1 MWRFFEYL
9 LAMDILSTPFTIY
22 TSPSLSLLFLLS
34 FLAATVLPIG
44 SEWLLVVMIAQG
56 FPPLPVVSTATIGNY
71 LGGCTTYLIGIW
83 GSEYCIQKILRISES
98 NLNRAANFY
107 GKYGVW
113 SLLLS
118 WLPVIGDPLCLLA
131 GIFGIGFLRFS
142 IFVFLG
148 KLSRYAIL
156 AFLTQQGAG
165 G

>member
-1 MWRFFEYL
+1 
-9 LAMDILSTPFTIY
+9 MDILSTPFTTC

-44 SEWLLVVMIAQG
+44 SEWLLIVMIAQG
-56 FPPLPVVSTATIGNY
+56 FPVSQVVATATTGNY
-71 LGGCTTYLIGIW
+71 LGGCTTYIIGIQ
-83 GSEYCIQKILRISES
+83 GSKFCSTRLLGITES
-98 NLNRAANFY
+98 QFRRAAKVY
-107 GKYGVW
+107 EKYGAW
-113 SLLLS
+113 SLFFS
-118 WLPVIGDPLCLLA
+118 WLPVIGDPLCLVA
-131 GIFGIGFLRFS
+131 GIFGIGFVRFS

>member
-1 MWRFFEYL
+1 
-9 LAMDILSTPFTIY
+9 MDILSTPLTIY

-34 FLAATVLPIG
+34 FLAATVLPLG

-56 FPPLPVVSTATIGNY
+56 FPFSQVVATAATGNY

-83 GSEYCIQKILRISES
+83 GSKFSFERLLGITEAQ
-98 NLNRAANFY
+98 LNRATRVY
-107 GKYGVW
+107 EKYGVW
-113 SLLLS
+113 SLFFS

-131 GIFGIGFLRFS
+131 GIFRIRFLRFS
-142 IFVFLG
+142 IFVFFG

-156 AFLTQQGAG
+156 AFLTQQGTG